1 MRLRNKKK
9 DCIICGENPTMTG
22 LIDYVEFCNEQ
33 ANDAVRKKYQERQG
47 FQVDLWLL
55 FRLLKNTF

>member
-1 MRLRNKKK
+1 MIRTMRLRNKKK

-33 ANDAVRKKYQERQG
+33 ANDAVRKKIRRG
-47 FQVDLWLL
+47 KD
-55 FRLLKNTF
+55 FRLAYGYYLGC